1 MSIRIMTSVWQSS
14 PYSGDRLLIHLALAD
29 FANDEGECWPSQATI
44 ARKARCSVRHV
55 RATIAAMIED
65 GEIEITEQTLGRRAR
80 TAYLLKRGTQFL
92 SAEECGTPQ
101 QEKRK
106 TAASDTSIK
115 NRHEPSHSDEAF
127 AQFWQI
133 YPRKVA
139 KGAAR
144 RAWDRVMGSPD
155 APPLSA
161 LLDAAGAYAKTH
173 TELRYICHPA
183 TWLSQERWS
192 DEEPAAESQP
202 QIRETD
208 EERRALSLAGA
219 FRLSGRSRDELVAML
234 DGFPAEIRE
243 RALAFYQR

>member
-55 RATIAAMIED
+55 RTTILAMVAD
-65 GEIEITEQTLGRRAR
+65 GEIEITEQRLGRRAR
-80 TAYLLKRGTQFL
+80 TAYLMKRGTQFL
-92 SAEECGTPQ
+92 SPDECGTPQ

-106 TAASDTSIK
+106 TSASDTSYK
-115 NRHEPSHSDEAF
+115 NRHEPSHSAEQFD
-127 AQFWQI
+127 QFWKI

-144 RAWDRVMGSPD
+144 RAWDRVMSSPS

-161 LLDAAGAYAKTH
+161 LLDAASSYAQTQ
-173 TELRYICHPA
+173 TDPRYICHPA

-192 DEEPAAESQP
+192 DEQGKPTAAQP
-202 QIRETD
+202 IRESD

-219 FRLSGRSRDELVAML
+219 FRLSGRSRE
-234 DGFPAEIRE
+234 
-243 RALAFYQR
+243 ALAESIAAFPTEVQARAFDLYDR

>member
-1 MSIRIMTSVWQSS
+1 MSIRIMTAVWQSS

-55 RATIAAMIED
+55 RTTILAMVAD
-65 GEIEITEQTLGRRAR
+65 GEIEITEQRLGRRAR
-80 TAYLLKRGTQFL
+80 TSYLLKRGTQFL
-92 SAEECGTPQ
+92 SADECGTPQ
-101 QEKRK
+101 QGKRK
-106 TAASDTSIK
+106 TSASDTTYK
-115 NRHEPSHSDEAF
+115 NRHEPSHTAEEFD
-127 AQFWQI
+127 QFWQI

-144 RAWDRVMGSPD
+144 RAWDRMRSSPD

-161 LLDAAGAYAKTH
+161 LLDAASSYAKTQIDP
-173 TELRYICHPA
+173 RYICHPA

-192 DEEPAAESQP
+192 DEQPQGASAP
-202 QIRETD
+202 QIRESD

-219 FRLSGRSRDELVAML
+219 FRLSGRSREELAESL
-234 DGFPAEIRE
+234 ASFPEEIRA
-243 RALAFYQR
+243 RAFQLYDR